1 MKIRYYHKIDGARW
15 VGFLLAII
23 AAFILS
29 DANPET
35 QWIGWAVATVS
46 CAMWIYFGIKDKD
59 IPRAL
64 MEGMYL
70 LLALRAIYNWL
81 I

>member
-1 MKIRYYHKIDGARW
+1 MKIRSYHKIDGARW

-35 QWIGWAVATVS
+35 QWIGWTVATVS

-64 MEGMYL
+64 MELMYL
-70 LLALRAIYNWL
+70 IIALRAIWNWL
-81 I
+81 T

>member
-1 MKIRYYHKIDGARW
+1 VKIRYYNNINGARW

-29 DANPET
+29 NANPDT
-35 QWIGWAVATVS
+35 QWIGWAIASVS
-46 CAMWIYFGIKDKD
+46 CSMWIYFGIKDRD
-59 IPRAL
+59 TPRAL
-64 MEGMYL
+64 MEVMYL

-81 I
+81 V